1 MATENSTTIVWFR
14 QDLRIHDNPALVEAA
29 KSKLP
34 ITFLYILDDETKLW
48 QLGGASRWWLHHSLI
63 SLNETLRKKYN
74 GSLVLRTG
82 SCITVLQD
90 LIDETNAKSVYW
102 NRCYEPHFIKRD
114 KEIKTTL
121 SQNNIEVHSFNG
133 ALLKEPWEMLNQS
146 KSPFKVFTPFWKTLQ
161 KQLIRQILPAPA
173 RITCSQATSLTLKDL
188 DLLPTIKWD
197 QGLADNWEPGEEAA
211 LCKLKKFL
219 SSGVKNY
226 KIMRDHPS
234 KPATS
239 KLSPHLHFGEISP
252 VQIWHAAF
260 EQKDKMASFETDVT
274 HFLSE
279 LAWREFS
286 THLLYH
292 FPDLPESP
300 FKKQFE
306 NFPWKNNHT
315 HLKKWQQGLTG
326 FPIVDAG
333 MRELWHTGWMHNRVR
348 MIVASF
354 LIKHLLQ
361 PWQKGEAWFWDTLV
375 DADLANN
382 AASWQWVAGSG
393 ADAAPYFRIFNPV
406 LQGEKFDKE
415 GEYVKTW
422 VPELKQ
428 LPSKYIHA
436 PWEAP
441 GEILKDAN
449 IVLGKTYP
457 LPLIDHALG
466 RKRALEAYQQIKT

>member
-1 MATENSTTIVWFR
+1 MLANKTAIVWFR
-14 QDLRIHDNPALVEAA
+14 QDLRIHDNPALYEAA
-29 KSKLP
+29 KSKMP
-34 ITFLYILDDETKLW
+34 IIFLYILDEETKPW
-48 QLGGASRWWLHHSLI
+48 QLGAASKWWLHYSLKA
-63 SLNETLRKKYN
+63 LNESLKKKYN
-74 GSLVLRTG
+74 ASLILKKGSPLK
-82 SCITVLQD
+82 ILQD
-90 LIDETNAKSVYW
+90 LIQETNAQSIYW
-102 NRCYEPHFIKRD
+102 NRCYEPQFIKRD
-114 KEIKTTL
+114 KDIKTKL
-121 SQNNIEVHSFNG
+121 SKKIEVHSFNG

-161 KQLIRQILPAPA
+161 KQLIRPILSAPPHVTSA
-173 RITCSQATSLTLKDL
+173 NATSLTLKDL
-188 DLLPTIKWD
+188 NLLPTIKWD
-197 QGLADNWEPGEEAA
+197 KGLGDNWEPGETAA
-211 LCKLKKFL
+211 LLKLKTFL
-219 SSGVKNY
+219 NSGVKNY
-226 KIMRDHPS
+226 KVMRDHPS

-239 KLSPHLHFGEISP
+239 KLSPHIHFGELSP

-260 EQKDKMASFETDVT
+260 EKKDKMASFETDIT

-279 LAWREFS
+279 LTWREFS

-306 NFPWKNNHT
+306 QFPWKNNKA
-315 HLKKWQQGLTG
+315 HLQKWQQGITG
-326 FPIVDAG
+326 YPIVDAG

-361 PWQKGEAWFWDTLV
+361 PWQVGELWFWDTLV

-406 LQGEKFDKE
+406 LQGEKFDQD
-415 GEYVKTW
+415 GEYVRRW

-428 LPSKYIHA
+428 LPSQYIHA

-441 GEILKDAN
+441 NEILQEAN
-449 IVLGKTYP
+449 IILGKTYP
-457 LPLIDHALG
+457 HPIIDHKLG
-466 RKRALEAYQQIKT
+466 RKRALDAYQHIKS